1 MEQTKLNNIV
11 KLITACAT
19 LFVVILVS
27 VIIGQYVKLHKLN
40 KELSQLQADITA
52 QTQKRYDLSNS
63 IENRSTSIYLEEYVR
78 DELGM
83 IDEDETYFNIEK

>member
-52 QTQKRYDLSNS
+52 QTQKRYDLSSS

-83 IDEDETYFNIEK
+83 IDEDETYFNIKK

>member
-40 KELSQLQADITA
+40 KELGQLQADITA
-52 QTQKRYDLSNS
+52 QTQKRYDLSSS

>member
-52 QTQKRYDLSNS
+52 QTQKRYDLSSS